1 MKESHHVTIKLIAD
15 KLGISASTVSR
26 ALKDHP
32 DISEATKKAVKDL
45 ASQLHYKPNAIA
57 LSLLNRQSKIIGVII
72 PEIVH
77 HFFSLVISGI
87 EEVAYNEGYGVMIFQ
102 SNESYEREVLNTK
115 ALSVTMVDGL
125 LVSVSKETKNFDH
138 LQDLQD
144 RGFPLVFFDRVCNE
158 IQADKVIVDDM
169 EGAYVATKHLIENG
183 CRKISFFSGPQHL
196 LIVQNRLS
204 GYRKAL
210 EEANIEIEEN
220 LIFDCDTFEE
230 ALVITQKIVQSDNRP
245 DGIFAV
251 NDLTAIG
258 AMLGVKRS
266 GLRVPEDIAI
276 VGFTNSQIANITDP
290 ALSSIEQ
297 KGFEMGVE
305 AAKLLL
311 RRLDRK
317 NEDFPPVTKILKTK
331 LIARSSSIRTTSNVH
346 V

>member
-32 DISEATKKAVKDL
+32 DISEATKKAVKEL
-45 ASQLHYKPNAIA
+45 STQLHYKPNAIA

-115 ALSVTMVDGL
+115 ALSLTMVDGL
-125 LVSVSKETKNFDH
+125 LVSLSKETKQFDH

-158 IQADKVIVDDM
+158 IQADRVIVDDAG
-169 EGAYVATKHLIENG
+169 GAYAATKHLIENG
-183 CRKISFFSGPQHL
+183 CRKIAFFSGPQHL
-196 LIVQNRLS
+196 FIVQNRMS
-204 GYRKAL
+204 GYLKAL
-210 EEANIEIEEN
+210 EEANIPLEEN
-220 LIFDCDTFEE
+220 LIYDCDTFEE
-230 ALVITQKIVQSDNRP
+230 ALVITQRIAQSSNCP

-266 GLRVPEDIAI
+266 GLRVPEDIAV

-290 ALSSIEQ
+290 ALSSVEQ
-297 KGFEMGVE
+297 KGFEMGAE
-305 AAKLLL
+305 AARLLL
-311 RRLDRK
+311 RRLNRK
-317 NEDFPPVTKILKTK
+317 NEDYPPVTTVLETN
-331 LIARSSSIRTTSNVH
+331 LVPRSSSIRVAKSIV